1 MSGNVHKRAGEQ
13 GLTRRAVITG
23 AATAGA
29 AALVPA
35 AAAGAPA
42 SRAASRRPDTVD
54 AVVIGGG
61 LSGLSAARSLVGAG
75 RSVVVLEARDR
86 VGGRIWNHDLGNGEV
101 CERGA
106 TFIGPTQNLIARL
119 ARELGVATF
128 PVYNR
133 GSTVYVADGVRSL
146 FSDTGVTGNA
156 PPDPSIL
163 TDLAT
168 LIDDLDAKAAQI
180 DVNAPWDHPS
190 ASDWDSQ
197 TLASYVD
204 GLSANPRLR
213 ELASAACRPI
223 FGSELRDLSLLFT
236 LFYVAASGNET
247 HVGTFQRNFDTHQG
261 AQMTRIVGG
270 SQVIPERVADALGSR
285 VRLRHAVRAIAHTN
299 GGVRVSAGDQDL
311 QARRVIVA
319 VAPALA
325 ARISYDPPL
334 PPARD
339 ELTQRLGQG
348 NLIKVTAIYERPFW
362 RAAGLNGQV
371 LALQGMANLVFDD
384 SPPGGSPGVLFAFV
398 GGDSARRFRAMA
410 PATRRGA
417 ILAEFASYFG
427 SQALKPTGWL
437 ESDWSEQPWTRGC
450 PVGLAGPGVLLELGP
465 ALREPVGFIHWAGSE
480 TSTYWNGYMDGA
492 IRAGQRAAAEVL
504 AEL

>member
-1 MSGNVHKRAGEQ
+1 
-13 GLTRRAVITG
+13 
-23 AATAGA
+23 
-29 AALVPA
+29 
-35 AAAGAPA
+35 
-42 SRAASRRPDTVD
+42 
-54 AVVIGGG
+54 
-61 LSGLSAARSLVGAG
+61 
-75 RSVVVLEARDR
+75 
-86 VGGRIWNHDLGNGEV
+86 
-101 CERGA
+101 
-106 TFIGPTQNLIARL
+106 
-119 ARELGVATF
+119 
-128 PVYNR
+128 
-133 GSTVYVADGVRSL
+133 
-146 FSDTGVTGNA
+146 
-156 PPDPSIL
+156 
-163 TDLAT
+163 
-168 LIDDLDAKAAQI
+168 
-180 DVNAPWDHPS
+180 
-190 ASDWDSQ
+190 
-197 TLASYVD
+197 
-204 GLSANPRLR
+204 LR